1 MSTGLPGAS
10 GETRRFFRKLVEHHQ
25 DSVGLLAAQG
35 AVPAAT
41 WDRVERT
48 AALHD
53 GAVRRTLRDLGPR
66 ADVLRPE
73 MQGGITVA
81 LDQFAA
87 ALGVRG
93 TVVQAWGTAIAMNKE
108 TQAGSP
114 ADRRVF
120 WWKDRPI
127 AFACILHPA
136 ADGQPLVD
144 GLLLYGGGQYRFTPA
159 LETQE
164 QTSWDKSKV
173 RAEDRDP
180 MTAVLHL
187 DPSTG
192 WRRADIACRTVV
204 IDGFFTR

>member
-1 MSTGLPGAS
+1 MSR
-10 GETRRFFRKLVEHHQ
+10 ETRRFLRKLVEHHQ
-25 DSVGLLAAQG
+25 NSVTLLAAQG
-35 AVPAAT
+35 AGPEAT
-41 WDRVERT
+41 WDQVERT

-66 ADVLRPE
+66 ADMLQPE
-73 MQGGITVA
+73 IQRAITVA
-81 LDQFAA
+81 LDQFAG

-93 TVVQAWGTAIAMNKE
+93 TLVQAWGTAIAMNKE

-136 ADGQPLVD
+136 AEGQPLVD
-144 GLLLYGGGQYRFTPA
+144 GLLLYDGLRYQFTPA
-159 LETQE
+159 LETLE
-164 QTSWDKSKV
+164 QTSWDKCQV
-173 RAEDRDP
+173 RAEDRAP

-192 WRRADIACRTVV
+192 RRRADIACRTVV
-204 IDGFFTR
+204 SDGFFTR